1 MQLHNYTNIF
11 IATNYVIILIIRFN
25 KNKYTLSEM
34 HRWLSQNEQFLEI
47 RVPLV
52 FFKWST
58 IKQLLQFHPSYTDKI
73 FLHQF

>member
-52 FFKWST
+52 FFK
-58 IKQLLQFHPSYTDKI
+58 
-73 FLHQF
+73 